1 MYADTIAGIIFI
13 IACLCVLPIVMAL
26 LNTRRKMKETDVR
39 KQIVL
44 AAIEKNKETDVEE
57 LLKKMAPKQK
67 LLKEKLLS
75 KLLWGC
81 IFSLIGFIIFCCG
94 LWIDWCGGKDP
105 DFINFLYFCGG
116 VLFAVGLGFLI
127 YYFVGRKMLAKELE
141 AEEKKLM
148 AEANL

>member
-1 MYADTIAGIIFI
+1 MYADTIAGMIFI
-13 IACLCVLPIVMAL
+13 IACLCVLPIVIAF
-26 LNTRRKMKETDVR
+26 LNTRRKMNESEAR

-81 IFSLIGFIIFCCG
+81 IISLLGLSLFGCG
-94 LWIDWCGGKDP
+94 LWIDWCGGFDP
-105 DFINFLYFCGG
+105 DFISFLYFCGG
-116 VLFAVGLGFLI
+116 VLFAVGLAFII
-127 YYFVGRKMLAKELE
+127 YYFVGKKILAKEIE

>member
-1 MYADTIAGIIFI
+1 MDSDNIVGLVAI
-13 IACLCVLPIVMAL
+13 IACGCVLPIVMDL
-26 LNTRRKMKETDVR
+26 LKTRRKMNENEVR

-81 IFSLIGFIIFCCG
+81 VISLLGFVVFCCG
-94 LWIDWCGGKDP
+94 LWIDWCGGSDP

-116 VLFAVGLGFLI
+116 GLLAIGLGFLV
-127 YYFVGRKMLAKELE
+127 YYFVGKKVLAKEIE
-141 AEEKKLM
+141 AEEKKLTS
-148 AEANL
+148 EV

>member
-1 MYADTIAGIIFI
+1 MDSDNIVGLILGIAFG
-13 IACLCVLPIVMAL
+13 CVLPIVLAL
-26 LNTRRKMKETDVR
+26 LKTRRKMNETDVR

-81 IFSLIGFIIFCCG
+81 IFSPLGLSLFGCG
-94 LWIDWCGGKDP
+94 LWIDCCGGSDP
-105 DFINFLYFCGG
+105 DEIHFLYFCGG
-116 VLFAVGLGFLI
+116 VLFAVGLAFII
-127 YYFVGRKMLAKELE
+127 YYFVGKKILAKEIE
-141 AEEKKLM
+141 AEEKKLT

>member
-1 MYADTIAGIIFI
+1 MYADTIAGIIFV
-13 IACLCVLPIVMAL
+13 IACGCVLPIVLDL
-26 LNTRRKMKETDVR
+26 LNTRRKMNENEMR

-81 IFSLIGFIIFCCG
+81 VISLLGLSLFGCG
-94 LWIDWCGGKDP
+94 LWIDWCGGYDP
-105 DFINFLYFCGG
+105 DFISFLYFCGG
-116 VLFAVGLGFLI
+116 VLFAVGLAFII
-127 YYFVGRKMLAKELE
+127 YYFVGRKILAKEIE
-141 AEEKKLM
+141 AEENRIVHS
-148 AEANL
+148 A

>member
-13 IACLCVLPIVMAL
+13 IACLCVLPIVIAL
-26 LNTRRKMKETDVR
+26 LNTRRKMNETDVR

-81 IFSLIGFIIFCCG
+81 IILLLGLSLFGCG
-94 LWIDWCGGKDP
+94 LWIDWCGGSDP
-105 DFINFLYFCGG
+105 DMIAFLYFCGG
-116 VLFAVGLGFLI
+116 VLFAVGLAFII
-127 YYFVGRKMLAKELE
+127 YYFVGRKILAKEIE
-141 AEEKKLM
+141 AEEKKLTE
-148 AEANL
+148 EANL

>member
-1 MYADTIAGIIFI
+1 MYVDTIAGVIFL
-13 IACLCVLPIVMAL
+13 IACACVLPIVLAL
-26 LNTRRKMKETDVR
+26 LKTRRKMNEADVR

-75 KLLWGC
+75 KLWWGC
-81 IFSLIGFIIFCCG
+81 IISLLGLSLFGCG
-94 LWIDWCGGKDP
+94 LWIDWCGGSDP
-105 DFINFLYFCGG
+105 DEIHFLYFCGG

-127 YYFVGRKMLAKELE
+127 YYFVGKKILAKEIE
-141 AEEKKLM
+141 AEEKKLTE
-148 AEANL
+148 EANL

>member
-1 MYADTIAGIIFI
+1 MDADNIVGLVAI
-13 IACLCVLPIVMAL
+13 IACGCVLPIVLDL
-26 LNTRRKMKETDVR
+26 LKTRRKMNESEAR

-81 IFSLIGFIIFCCG
+81 IFSPLGFVVFCCG
-94 LWIDWCGGKDP
+94 LWIDCCGGSEP
-105 DFINFLYFCGG
+105 DFIHFLYFCGG
-116 VLFAVGLGFLI
+116 VLFAVGLGFII
-127 YYFVGRKMLAKELE
+127 YYFVGKKVLAKEIE

>member
-1 MYADTIAGIIFI
+1 MYADTIAGVIFL
-13 IACLCVLPIVMAL
+13 IACGCVLPIVMAFL
-26 LNTRRKMKETDVR
+26 RTRQKMNETEVR
-39 KQIVL
+39 RQIVM

-81 IFSLIGFIIFCCG
+81 IFSLIGFIIFGCG
-94 LWIDWCGGKDP
+94 LWIDWCGGSDP
-105 DFINFLYFCGG
+105 DEIHFLYFFGG
-116 VLFAVGLGFLI
+116 VLFAIGIGFLI
-127 YYFVGRKMLAKELE
+127 YYFVGKKMLAKELE

-148 AEANL
+148 AEANS

>member
-1 MYADTIAGIIFI
+1 MYADAITGMIFI
-13 IACLCVLPIVMAL
+13 IACGCILPIVMVL
-26 LNTRRKMKETDVR
+26 MNTRRRMNETETR

-81 IFSLIGFIIFCCG
+81 IISLLGLSLFGCG
-94 LWIDWCGGKDP
+94 LWIDWCGGSGADE
-105 DFINFLYFCGG
+105 IHFLYFCGG
-116 VLFAVGLGFLI
+116 VLFAIGLGFLI
-127 YYFVGRKMLAKELE
+127 YYFVGKKVLTKEIE
-141 AEEKKLM
+141 AEEKKLTE
-148 AEANL
+148 EANL

>member
-1 MYADTIAGIIFI
+1 MDSDNIVGLVAI
-13 IACLCVLPIVMAL
+13 IACGCVLPIVMDL
-26 LNTRRKMKETDVR
+26 LKTRRKMNENEVR

-81 IFSLIGFIIFCCG
+81 VISLLGLSLFGCG
-94 LWIDWCGGKDP
+94 LWIDWCGGYDP
-105 DFINFLYFCGG
+105 DFISFLYFCGG
-116 VLFAVGLGFLI
+116 VLFAVGLAFII
-127 YYFVGRKMLAKELE
+127 YYFVGKKILAKEIE
-141 AEEKKLM
+141 AEEHRKVHS
-148 AEANL
+148 A

>member
-1 MYADTIAGIIFI
+1 M
-13 IACLCVLPIVMAL
+13 
-26 LNTRRKMKETDVR
+26 NETDVR

-44 AAIEKNKETDVEE
+44 AAIEKNKETDVED

-81 IFSLIGFIIFCCG
+81 IISLLGLSLFGCG
-94 LWIDWCGGKDP
+94 LWIDWCGGSDP
-105 DFINFLYFCGG
+105 DVIHFLYFCGG

-127 YYFVGRKMLAKELE
+127 YYFVGKKVLAKELE
-141 AEEKKLM
+141 AEEKKLT

>member
-1 MYADTIAGIIFI
+1 MDSDNIVGLVAI
-13 IACLCVLPIVMAL
+13 IACGCVLPIVMDL
-26 LNTRRKMKETDVR
+26 LKTRRKMNENEVR

-81 IFSLIGFIIFCCG
+81 VISLLGLSLFGCG
-94 LWIDWCGGKDP
+94 LWIDWCGGYDP
-105 DFINFLYFCGG
+105 DFISFLYFCGG
-116 VLFAVGLGFLI
+116 VLFAVGLAFII
-127 YYFVGRKMLAKELE
+127 YYFVGKKILAKEIE
-141 AEEKKLM
+141 AEENRIVHS
-148 AEANL
+148 A

>member
-1 MYADTIAGIIFI
+1 MDSDNIVGLVAI
-13 IACLCVLPIVMAL
+13 IACGCVLPIVMDL
-26 LNTRRKMKETDVR
+26 LKTRRKMNENEVR

-81 IFSLIGFIIFCCG
+81 VISLLGLSLFGCG
-94 LWIDWCGGKDP
+94 LWIDWCGGYDP
-105 DFINFLYFCGG
+105 DFISFLYFCGG
-116 VLFAVGLGFLI
+116 VLFAVGLAFII
-127 YYFVGRKMLAKELE
+127 YYFVGKKILAKEIE
-141 AEEKKLM
+141 AEEKKM
-148 AEANL
+148 ITQA

>member
-1 MYADTIAGIIFI
+1 MYVDTIAGVIFL
-13 IACLCVLPIVMAL
+13 IACACVLPIVLDL
-26 LNTRRKMKETDVR
+26 LKTRRKINENEVR

-81 IFSLIGFIIFCCG
+81 IFSLIGLIIFCCG
-94 LWIDWCGGKDP
+94 LWMDWCGGSGADE
-105 DFINFLYFCGG
+105 IHFLYFCGG
-116 VLFAVGLGFLI
+116 VLFAIGLGFLI
-127 YYFVGRKMLAKELE
+127 YYFVGRKILAKEIE
-141 AEEKKLM
+141 AEEKKLTE
-148 AEANL
+148 EANL

>member
-1 MYADTIAGIIFI
+1 MREDAITGLVFMIVCAGIVPIFYMWQS
-13 IACLCVLPIVMAL
+13 A
-26 LNTRRKMKETDVR
+26 RRRMNETETR

-81 IFSLIGFIIFCCG
+81 IFSLIGFVIFGCG
-94 LWIDWCGGKDP
+94 LWIDWCGGSDP
-105 DFINFLYFCGG
+105 DEIHFLYFCGG
-116 VLFAVGLGFLI
+116 VLFAIGIGFLI
-127 YYFVGRKMLAKELE
+127 YYFVGKKMLAKELE
-141 AEEKKLM
+141 AEEKKLT

>member
-1 MYADTIAGIIFI
+1 MDSDNIVGLVAI
-13 IACLCVLPIVMAL
+13 IACGCVLPIVMDL
-26 LNTRRKMKETDVR
+26 LKTRRKMNENEVR

-81 IFSLIGFIIFCCG
+81 VISLLGLSLFGCG
-94 LWIDWCGGKDP
+94 LWIDWCGGYDP
-105 DFINFLYFCGG
+105 DFISFLYFCGG
-116 VLFAVGLGFLI
+116 VLFAVGLAFMI
-127 YYFVGRKMLAKELE
+127 CYFVGKKILAKEIE
-141 AEEKKLM
+141 AEENRKVHS
-148 AEANL
+148 A

>member
-1 MYADTIAGIIFI
+1 MDSDNIVGLVAI
-13 IACLCVLPIVMAL
+13 IACGCVLPIVMDL
-26 LNTRRKMKETDVR
+26 LKTRRKMNENEVR

-81 IFSLIGFIIFCCG
+81 VISLLGLSLFGCG
-94 LWIDWCGGKDP
+94 LWIDWCGGYDP
-105 DFINFLYFCGG
+105 DFISFLYFCGG
-116 VLFAVGLGFLI
+116 VLFAVGLAFII
-127 YYFVGRKMLAKELE
+127 YYFVGKKILAKEIE
-141 AEEKKLM
+141 VEENRIVYS
-148 AEANL
+148 A